1 VVRVSAVKTRK
12 LKETAVRRGL
22 KVNVAKI
29 KRAKIRKAK
38 ENVVRVNAAVMHKG
52 TRL

>member
-29 KRAKIRKAK
+29 KRAK
-38 ENVVRVNAAVMHKG
+38 ENVVRVNAAVMHKD